1 MLGRALGSEPG
12 WRSIAVQQGAGCNFV
27 RPFGTFK
34 TGVPMA
40 VQQRLGTPFWSIIC
54 AFQFGPRRG
63 YNVAQ
68 EQSPAG
74 RGPTATFPLLKSH
87 V

>member
-1 MLGRALGSEPG
+1 MDALARVFGTHAAPGRVFERPWRPNGRA
-12 WRSIAVQQGAGCNFV
+12 
-27 RPFGTFK
+27 
-34 TGVPMA
+34 TGVGDPLLA
-40 VQQRLGTPFWSIIC
+40 PIC